1 MPTRSLS
8 DIELST
14 AANDVPASAL
24 FSAPKNPQRI
34 PVNTTPVFRGLRPC
48 ICQYLLHFVTNGN
61 AGQAPRNESRSAMR
75 TGTGLRSASA
85 AVRPTPRLTVWGTLF
100 AAIIIGLA
108 LPATTV
114 LGASAAKEF
123 PITFDATN
131 LEPPSLWQIP
141 GLTPAI
147 WTLDPESTDA
157 LRTAEVTELRLKP
170 GTYSFSTFT
179 FSFQFTVTQDG
190 TLEFEKKYDQ
200 CVSGRG
206 TRTLLGKC
214 KRMQPYGG
222 QRDYEY

>member
-1 MPTRSLS
+1 M
-8 DIELST
+8 
-14 AANDVPASAL
+14 
-24 FSAPKNPQRI
+24 
-34 PVNTTPVFRGLRPC
+34 G
-48 ICQYLLHFVTNGN
+48 
-61 AGQAPRNESRSAMR
+61 
-75 TGTGLRSASA
+75 TGTGLWRASA
-85 AVRPTPRLTVWGTLF
+85 AFRPRARLTVCETLCV
-100 AAIIIGLA
+100 AIIVGLA
-108 LPATTV
+108 LSATTV
-114 LGASAAKEF
+114 PGASAAKEF

-157 LRTAEVTELRLKP
+157 LRTAEVAELRLKP

-179 FSFQFTVTQDG
+179 FSFQFTVTQGG

-206 TRTLLGKC
+206 THTLLVKC

>member
-1 MPTRSLS
+1 MPIR
-8 DIELST
+8 
-14 AANDVPASAL
+14 
-24 FSAPKNPQRI
+24 K
-34 PVNTTPVFRGLRPC
+34 G
-48 ICQYLLHFVTNGN
+48 
-61 AGQAPRNESRSAMR
+61 SRSAMG
-75 TGTGLRSASA
+75 TGTGLRPASA
-85 AVRPTPRLTVWGTLF
+85 AIRPMPRPTVWGMVF
-100 AAIIIGLA
+100 VAIIMMGMA

-114 LGASAAKEF
+114 LGASVAKEF
-123 PITFDATN
+123 PITIDATK

-170 GTYSFSTFT
+170 GNYTFSTFT

-206 TRTLLGKC
+206 TRMLLVKC

>member
-1 MPTRSLS
+1 MPTRNGSES
-8 DIELST
+8 M
-14 AANDVPASAL
+14 AS
-24 FSAPKNPQRI
+24 
-34 PVNTTPVFRGLRPC
+34 
-48 ICQYLLHFVTNGN
+48 
-61 AGQAPRNESRSAMR
+61 
-75 TGTGLRSASA
+75 TGTGRWPPS
-85 AVRPTPRLTVWGTLF
+85 AVRQTPRLTVWGTLF
-100 AAIIIGLA
+100 AAIVVGLA
-108 LPATTV
+108 LPATIV

-123 PITFDATN
+123 SITFDATS

-170 GTYSFSTFT
+170 GAYSFSTFT

-190 TLEFEKKYDQ
+190 TLDFEKKYDQ

-206 TRTLLGKC
+206 TRTLLVKC
-214 KRMQPYGG
+214 TRMQPYGG

>member
-1 MPTRSLS
+1 
-8 DIELST
+8 
-14 AANDVPASAL
+14 
-24 FSAPKNPQRI
+24 
-34 PVNTTPVFRGLRPC
+34 
-48 ICQYLLHFVTNGN
+48 
-61 AGQAPRNESRSAMR
+61 MR
-75 TGTGLRSASA
+75 TGIRLRPADA
-85 AVRPTPRLTVWGTLF
+85 AVGPAPHVPVWGMVL
-100 AAIIIGLA
+100 AAIVVGLV

-123 PITFDATN
+123 PITIDATK

-170 GTYSFSTFT
+170 GTYSFATFT

-206 TRTLLGKC
+206 TRTLLVKC